1 MGISS
6 LFTVMVRII
15 IIILIIIIIRE
26 GIRRRRIREDSSVI
40 GWQVGGSERDG
51 WTIGWIVIIVINS
64 EWIININN
72 H

>member
-40 GWQVGGSERDG
+40 S
-51 WTIGWIVIIVINS
+51 
-64 EWIININN
+64 
-72 H
+72 